1 MVNGLVI
8 GTELLGLHTSSSRS
22 EYINTRIRNRI
33 TTGKVYELKEFFS
46 LRMKDNLYTSNSF
59 VVPQI
64 FLESVTL
71 ELKRNQTEEC
81 PFTKYYLEINL
92 LT

>member
-8 GTELLGLHTSSSRS
+8 GTELLCLHTSSSRS

-46 LRMKDNLYTSNSF
+46 LRMKDNLYT
-59 VVPQI
+59 
-64 FLESVTL
+64 
-71 ELKRNQTEEC
+71 
-81 PFTKYYLEINL
+81 
-92 LT
+92 